1 MIAALRHTDLCS
13 LAMPTNG
20 EQRQGERE
28 PFIITQERRGKC
40 CAGKGEENTGIM
52 LPVAS
57 RIPHRECSPA
67 VVLLNF
73 CLLVDIRKVFP
84 QIGNIN
90 YLFTVVKSLYEVRW
104 LSLMQSF
111 W

>member
-20 EQRQGERE
+20 EQQQGERE

-40 CAGKGEENTGIM
+40 SAGKGEENTGIM

-57 RIPHRECSPA
+57 RTPHK
-67 VVLLNF
+67 
-73 CLLVDIRKVFP
+73 DVFP
-84 QIGNIN
+84 NCCLFVDMRRVFCQLGNIN
-90 YLFTVVKSLYEVRW
+90 YLFTVVLKVYVK
-104 LSLMQSF
+104 
-111 W
+111 

>member
-40 CAGKGEENTGIM
+40 SAGKGEEDTGIM

-57 RIPHRECSPA
+57 RSPHSECFPKI
-67 VVLLNF
+67 VLLHF
-73 CLLVDIRKVFP
+73 CLFVEKRRVFC
-84 QIGNIN
+84 QLGNIN
-90 YLFTVVKSLYEVRW
+90 YLSSVV
-104 LSLMQSF
+104 
-111 W
+111 

>member
-40 CAGKGEENTGIM
+40 GAGKGEGSTGIM

-57 RIPHRECSPA
+57 RIPHRECFPA
-67 VVLLNF
+67 VVLLHF
-73 CLLVDIRKVFP
+73 FLFVDMRRVFS
-84 QIGNIN
+84 QISNIN
-90 YLFTVVKSLYEVRW
+90 YLFTVV
-104 LSLMQSF
+104 
-111 W
+111 

>member
-40 CAGKGEENTGIM
+40 GAGKGEENTGIM

-57 RIPHRECSPA
+57 RAPHRECFPA
-67 VVLLNF
+67 VVLLCF
-73 CLLVDIRKVFP
+73 CLLVDMRRVFC
-84 QIGNIN
+84 QFGNIS
-90 YLFTVVKSLYEVRW
+90 YLFT
-104 LSLMQSF
+104 F
-111 W
+111 F

>member
-40 CAGKGEENTGIM
+40 SAGKGEENTGIM

-57 RIPHRECSPA
+57 RTPHRDVFSR
-67 VVLLNF
+67 LLPCF
-73 CLLVDIRKVFP
+73 IFV
-84 QIGNIN
+84 
-90 YLFTVVKSLYEVRW
+90 YLWIQRGFFVN
-104 LSLMQSF
+104 
-111 W
+111 